1 MPNFILTW
9 DITVDREVTSPPEEE
24 GGEPTVTVITDV
36 QGCRA
41 DLGVAE
47 DVAFL
52 FAAALE
58 ADPTYSNVLLTGLDV
73 TERGITG
80 ADAVES
86 VSGVA
91 TAKKK

>member
-9 DITVDREVTSPPEEE
+9 DITVERTVGAAADEE
-24 GGEPTVTVITDV
+24 GGAVTVSTATDV

-47 DVAFL
+47 DVALL

-58 ADPTYSNVLLTGLDV
+58 ADPTYSNVLLTSLDV
-73 TERGITG
+73 TEREITG